1 LRKDVSVHIVQSQS
15 HILNT
20 YDQKI
25 SDYAERK
32 FKNDRIDVITNARV
46 SKVEKDKIHYAIK
59 SKDGTVTE
67 HVLPAGLIVWS
78 TGVTLNPFTRKIK
91 DQLSNSQHNHHALE
105 TDSHLR
111 VLGAPL
117 GDVYAVGDCATV
129 QNNLASHIVDFLR
142 AADCADGKDPSKTE
156 LTFQDWRKVAG
167 TIKRKFPQATTHFL
181 RLDRMFYESDRD
193 HSGKTFLVN
202 LAIDDRYT

>member
-1 LRKDVSVHIVQSQS
+1 LRKDISVHIIQSQS

-32 FKNDRIDVITNARV
+32 FKNDKIDVVTNARV
-46 SKVEKDKIHYAIK
+46 TKVEKDKIYYSLK
-59 SKDGTVTE
+59 SNDGAVTNHE
-67 HVLPAGLIVWS
+67 LPAGLIVWS
-78 TGVTLNPFTRKIK
+78 TGVTLNPFTQKIK
-91 DQLSNSQHNHHALE
+91 DQLSHSQKNRHALE
-105 TDSHLR
+105 TDTHLR

-129 QNNLASHIVDFLR
+129 QNNLVSHVVDFLK

-167 TIKRKFPQATTHFL
+167 AIRRKFPQATNHLKRF
-181 RLDRMFYESDRD
+181 DKMFYDHDRD
-193 HSGKTFLVN
+193 SSGKPFLVN
-202 LAIDDRYT
+202 FEN